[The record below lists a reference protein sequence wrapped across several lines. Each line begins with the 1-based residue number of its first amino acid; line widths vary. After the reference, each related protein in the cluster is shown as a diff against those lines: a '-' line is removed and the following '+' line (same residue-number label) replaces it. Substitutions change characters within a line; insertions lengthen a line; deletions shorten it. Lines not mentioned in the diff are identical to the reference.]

1 MVWRS
6 QWKKHTQS
14 KNMYGAL
21 KKMQFRA
28 HLPLWFVWYAFD
40 MHHAYINGVWTHLRH
55 THTHTKHTFRWVL
68 FLCIFGVCTK
78 CTICSVTFLLQTAF
92 GWRPRRIAF
101 NKLVFRIMHMH
112 NNFPTERCCSFRC
125 FEWSRT
131 NTLTN
136 THQPKNRNKMF
147 AKKSVLQPNYMHL
160 NRSFCFH
167 FTSNHLLDLFNGK
180 WNCAKKTTHR
190 LRRR

>member
-131 NTLTN
+131 INEHTPTEKQKQN
-136 THQPKNRNKMF
+136 VCE
-147 AKKSVLQPNYMHL
+147 KKASCS
-160 NRSFCFH
+160 RIICIWIG
-167 FTSNHLLDLFNGK
+167 LFVSISRQIICLIFLMGNEIVQ
-180 WNCAKKTTHR
+180 KKTTHR